1 MQPDIAERL
10 AEATQAWLDYLDKP
24 DWGDSHVDAMRL
36 LGNMRK
42 ALALYRASK
51 EGK

>member
-1 MQPDIAERL
+1 MQPDTAERL
-10 AEATQAWLDYLDKP
+10 AEAAQAWLDYLDKP
-24 DWGDSHVDAMRL
+24 DWVGSHADEMRL